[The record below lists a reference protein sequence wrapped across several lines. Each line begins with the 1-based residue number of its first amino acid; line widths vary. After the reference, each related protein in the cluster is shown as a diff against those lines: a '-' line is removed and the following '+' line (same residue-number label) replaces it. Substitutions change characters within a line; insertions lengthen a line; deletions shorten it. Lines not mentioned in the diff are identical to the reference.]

1 MPFNSKIDNLFA
13 FILLLIK
20 AVKWLL
26 IRSFN
31 IQSLTVVFKK
41 VNKIKK

>member
-1 MPFNSKIDNLFA
+1 MPFNSKIDNLFT

-20 AVKWLL
+20 VVKGLL

-31 IQSLTVVFKK
+31 IQSLTVVYKN